1 MANPI
6 ILGRFL
12 QISYTWVDEGQPQEG
27 LLLVGYNKSRD
38 VGMAV
43 WLDSWHTSE
52 QFMHF
57 EGSLD
62 ENVGFN
68 LEGSYCVASGPDWG
82 WRITLQI
89 DENGSLQL
97 TMYNI
102 SPDGDELW
110 AVKGE
115 YKQT

>member
-12 QISYTWVDEGQPQEG
+12 HIRTTWVDEGQPQEG

-43 WLDSWHTSE
+43 WLDSWHKSV

-68 LEGSYCVASGPDWG
+68 FDGSYGVASGPDLG
-82 WRITLQI
+82 WRITWQI

-110 AVKGE
+110 AVKAE
-115 YKQT
+115 YKRT